1 MRNFPDV
8 IDIVPYSQVA
18 VVFGICFNGGSAM
31 QVTQKNLYN
40 LIPPKAAKITTI
52 LRSSRNMAVK
62 QALLTFY
69 NSRAYRL
76 LEREET
82 KLWYASP
89 AQIFAEHLTVT
100 KRSRKSYQNGPGRS
114 KLAPYAEQI
123 KEWQTKGMTLRE
135 IAAELKNYGCPT
147 TAQNISRFLK
157 EK

>member
-1 MRNFPDV
+1 
-8 IDIVPYSQVA
+8 
-18 VVFGICFNGGSAM
+18 M

-40 LIPPKAAKITTI
+40 LIPPKAAKITTM
-52 LRSSRNMAVK
+52 LRKDRNMAVK

-69 NSRAYRL
+69 SSNAYKL

-82 KLWYASP
+82 KLWHASP
-89 AQIFAEHLTVT
+89 AQIFAEYLTVKP
-100 KRSRKSYQNGPGRS
+100 KRRQSYQNGPGHS

-123 KEWQTKGMTLRE
+123 KMWQAKGMTLRE
-135 IAAELKNYGCPT
+135 IAAELQKYGCPT

>member
-1 MRNFPDV
+1 
-8 IDIVPYSQVA
+8 
-18 VVFGICFNGGSAM
+18 M

-40 LIPPKAAKITTI
+40 LIPPKVAKITTM
-52 LRSSRNMAVK
+52 LRNDRNMAVK

-69 NSRAYRL
+69 SSNAYKL

-82 KLWYASP
+82 KLWHASP
-89 AQIFAEHLTVT
+89 AQIFAEHLACSN
-100 KRSRKSYQNGPGRS
+100 RPRQSYQNGPGRS

-123 KEWQTKGMTLRE
+123 KAWQVKGMTLRE

>member
-1 MRNFPDV
+1 
-8 IDIVPYSQVA
+8 
-18 VVFGICFNGGSAM
+18 M

-40 LIPPKAAKITTI
+40 LIPPKAAKITTM
-52 LRSSRNMAVK
+52 LRASRNMAVK

-89 AQIFAEHLTVT
+89 EQIFAEYLTVT

-123 KEWQTKGMTLRE
+123 KEWQAKGMTLRE
-135 IAAELKNYGCPT
+135 IAAELQNYGCKT
-147 TAQNISRFLK
+147 TAQNLSRFLRRR
-157 EK
+157 

>member
-1 MRNFPDV
+1 
-8 IDIVPYSQVA
+8 
-18 VVFGICFNGGSAM
+18 M

-40 LIPPKAAKITTI
+40 LIPPKAAKITTM

-69 NSRAYRL
+69 SSRAYRL

-82 KLWYASP
+82 KLWHASP
-89 AQIFAEHLTVT
+89 AQIFAEHLTVP

-123 KEWQTKGMTLRE
+123 KEWQANGMTLRE
-135 IAAELKNYGCPT
+135 IAVELQKYGCVT
-147 TAQNISRFLK
+147 TAQNISLFLRK
-157 EK
+157 KK

>member
-1 MRNFPDV
+1 
-8 IDIVPYSQVA
+8 
-18 VVFGICFNGGSAM
+18 M

-40 LIPPKAAKITTI
+40 LIPPKAAKITTM

-89 AQIFAEHLTVT
+89 AQIFAEHLTVP

-114 KLAPYAEQI
+114 KLAPFAEQI
-123 KEWQTKGMTLRE
+123 KLWHAQGMPLRA
-135 IAAELKNYGCPT
+135 IAAELQKYGCIT
-147 TAQNISRFLK
+147 TAQNISLFLK
-157 EK
+157 K